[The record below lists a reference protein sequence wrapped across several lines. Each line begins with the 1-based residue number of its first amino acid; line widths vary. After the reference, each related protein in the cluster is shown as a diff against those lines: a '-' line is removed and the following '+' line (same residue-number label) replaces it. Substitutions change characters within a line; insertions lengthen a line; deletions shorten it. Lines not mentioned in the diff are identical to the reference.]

1 LNALPIEREERSGGE
16 QCPLAFYFYF
26 LFFYFFLFFFFL
38 SFCFP
43 KPTSGKASARPKI
56 EGAVACAPPAKHV
69 VA

>member
-1 LNALPIEREERSGGE
+1 MSSSRLL
-16 QCPLAFYFYF
+16 FYFYF
-26 LFFYFFLFFFFL
+26 FIFLFFIFFSFL

-43 KPTSGKASARPKI
+43 KPTSGKASARPMI